1 MKIEGNFTN
10 LDINALNM
18 PDILGKLSAGDI
30 IRAKVL
36 DANANQL
43 TLKLFDGTVFNAKL
57 LSSLE
62 AEIGNLLDFIVK
74 GNSNGQIVLETLK
87 ENINNQKSTNDVN
100 LDLKKQLM
108 ELGIKPDKNNIEI
121 AEAIK
126 QNKIPLDKDIFKKIA
141 DTIIAFKN
149 VTPQKVAYLIANK
162 IAPEK
167 QNLALLNRIVD
178 EKQKLDTMLKS
189 TFETLLNL
197 GDEDIIESL
206 SYALNENSTE
216 EIYIS
221 GKNILESQYPQ
232 KEISNNIVESVF
244 SSYDKKDA
252 QLLSQVKQKLQ
263 DFLSN
268 VTENSS
274 QEVIEFQK
282 EEKLFINKALS
293 YLKENISGFE
303 GLDIYKDKSIENI
316 LKDLFHR
323 LKANSEE
330 GKPVSSYEVSN
341 EQSIK
346 SRDNYKK
353 QLTEAIEKLYVKID
367 ENTGKDDLKINK
379 VYKDLYKKLEM
390 IKNVVEQSGTLQKD
404 EILNKIEN
412 LQSSLKFINDINNH
426 SIYMQIPLN
435 IQGKTTTGEIYVL
448 KKKSRGK
455 KIDPQNT
462 SVLVSL
468 NTPNLGQID
477 SLITV
482 YKKNISL
489 NIRVE
494 EQSIISLIKENY
506 IQLYNSLMDKGY
518 KLVDVKYRLM
528 EEEVNLLNA
537 ERTMLKEINS
547 NKQSIDYKI

>member
-43 TLKLFDGTVFNAKL
+43 TLKLFDGTVFNARL

-62 AEIGNLLDFIVK
+62 AEIGNMLDFVVK

-87 ENINNQKSTNDVN
+87 ENINNQKSTNDAN

-126 QNKIPLDKDIFKKIA
+126 QNQIPLDKDIFKKIA

-149 VTPQKVAYLIANK
+149 ATPQKVAYLIANK
-162 IAPEK
+162 IAPEE
-167 QNLALLNRIVD
+167 QNLALLNRLVD

-197 GDEDIIESL
+197 TDEGVIESL
-206 SYALNENSTE
+206 SHVLNENSTG

-221 GKNILESQYPQ
+221 GKNTLESQYQQ

-244 SSYDKKDA
+244 SSYDQKDA

-268 VTENSS
+268 IKENSS
-274 QEVIEFQK
+274 QEVIELKK
-282 EEKLFINKALS
+282 EENLFINKALS

-303 GLDIYKDKSIENI
+303 GLNIYKDKSIENI
-316 LKDLFHR
+316 LKDLFQR
-323 LKANSEE
+323 LKANSQES
-330 GKPVSSYEVSN
+330 KPISGYDVSN

-346 SRDNYKK
+346 GRDNYKK

-379 VYKDLYKKLEM
+379 FYKDVYKKLEM
-390 IKNVVEQSGTLQKD
+390 IKNVVEQSENLQKD

-482 YKKNISL
+482 YRKNISL

-537 ERTMLKEINS
+537 ESTMLKEINS